1 MRRWLT
7 VLLVPVVVIWLLAAF
22 GFLILKLF

>member
-7 VLLVPVVVIWLLAAF
+7 ILLVPVVVIWLLAAF